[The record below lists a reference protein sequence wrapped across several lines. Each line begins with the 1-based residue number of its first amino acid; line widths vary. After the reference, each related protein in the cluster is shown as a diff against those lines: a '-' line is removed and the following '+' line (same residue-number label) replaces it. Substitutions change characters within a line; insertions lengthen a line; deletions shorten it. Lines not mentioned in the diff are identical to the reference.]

1 MYCVTSFF
9 VFFRRR
15 DIFGDVDQSCVG
27 VVSDE
32 SVRIANLAEQQ
43 RDRSVQILRGLESHT
58 KRGVDIH

>member
-1 MYCVTSFF
+1 M
-9 VFFRRR
+9 
-15 DIFGDVDQSCVG
+15 G